1 MKVVVIG
8 INHAGTSAIR
18 TMLSMNPNLEVVAFD
33 RNDNIS
39 FLGCGI
45 ALTVSGVV
53 KNTQDLFY
61 SNPEE
66 LKSMG
71 AKIHMSTDVVAI
83 DTAKK
88 VVTVKDLNSG
98 KTWDESYDKM
108 IYAAGSWP
116 VNLNFKNQDL
126 ENIEICKIYQHALK
140 LIDKANDEKIKKIA
154 VVGSGYIG
162 VELVEAFAE
171 KGKQVALI
179 DVLSRPLGNY
189 FDNELTGHLEDGMK
203 KHNVTL
209 HLGQKVQEFLPDAS
223 GKAVAKVV
231 TDKETIDADLVIL
244 CIGFRP
250 NTDLLPDLKKVP
262 NGALVINQKAQTSNP
277 DIYAIGDCAAI
288 YEASSQQHRNVALA
302 TNAVKTGIVA
312 AAQICGIE
320 GVVLPNI
327 AGTNALCVFGLKYA
341 STGLSEES
349 AKRFG
354 LKVKSCY
361 YSDNDRPE
369 WMNTVEKVDIKIV
382 FEEDTYRL
390 VGAQI
395 LSHGNA
401 NHTEWI
407 FALGLAIQK
416 GMNLFEVAFT
426 DVYFLPHLNK
436 PFNFV
441 LSAIL
446 KSIGMKYIK

>member
-1 MKVVVIG
+1 MKIVVVG

-18 TMLSMNPNLEVVAFD
+18 TLLSMNPNVEVVAFD

-61 SNPEE
+61 SNPTE
-66 LKSMG
+66 LTSMG
-71 AKIHMSTDVVAI
+71 AKIHMNTDVIAI
-83 DTAKK
+83 DRENKTL
-88 VVTVKDLNSG
+88 TVKDL
-98 KTWDESYDKM
+98 KTGQERQETYDKL

-116 VNLNFKNQDL
+116 VDLNFKNQNL
-126 ENIEICKIYQHALK
+126 KNIEICKIYQHALK
-140 LIDKANDEKIKKIA
+140 LIEKANDPSIKKVAI
-154 VVGSGYIG
+154 VGSGYIG
-162 VELVEAFAE
+162 VELVEAFAK

-179 DVLSRPLGNY
+179 DILPRALGNY
-189 FDNELTGHLEDGMK
+189 FDSEFTTQLEDQMRK
-203 KHNVTL
+203 ENISL
-209 HLGQKVQEFLPDAS
+209 HLGQKVEEFLPNAN
-223 GKAVAKVV
+223 GAVTKIV

-244 CIGFRP
+244 CIGFKP
-250 NTDLLPDLKKVP
+250 NTSLLDGLKKSQ
-262 NGALVINQKAQTSNP
+262 NGALVVNKEAQTSDPN
-277 DIYAIGDCAAI
+277 IYAIGDCAAI
-288 YEASSQQHRNVALA
+288 FDAASQQYRNIALA

-312 AAQICGIE
+312 AAQICGLKN
-320 GVVLPNI
+320 VVLENI
-327 AGTNALCVFGLKYA
+327 VGTNALCVFGLKYA

-354 LKVKSCY
+354 LKVQSSYFK
-361 YSDNDRPE
+361 DNDRPE
-369 WMNTVEKVDIKIV
+369 WMNTVDKVEVKIV

-395 LSHGNA
+395 LSHGES

-416 GMNLFEVAFT
+416 GLNLFEVAFT

-441 LSAIL
+441 LSSIL
-446 KSIGMKYIK
+446 KVIGMKYIK